1 MKTQFWVVIF
11 FLELERLNQDMIR
24 LKTSMTS
31 LTSTILELK
40 AYTESMNLMDH
51 KMTKLTTNF
60 TSIRTELL
68 TVKQTINA
76 LTPDLEIMHTD
87 LVRYK
92 QNLNLLAGKMSS
104 MGDPARFS
112 CAFTSG
118 THYTWI
124 TLQK

>member
-1 MKTQFWVVIF
+1 MT
-11 FLELERLNQDMIR
+11 R

-51 KMTKLTTNF
+51 KMTKLTTNV

-118 THYTWI
+118 MYFDFFC
-124 TLQK
+124 